1 MRIVIIANGTPP
13 AHRDIDRWLRN
24 NDTLL
29 CADGGAKAAL
39 ALNLSPRHVIGDFD
53 SLTPDEL
60 SALEA
65 RGAMLHRHPAHK
77 DETDLELALLM
88 ALRIFTTEHTES
100 TEKSKKSSVS
110 SVISVVEREIIVLGA
125 LGGRIDHELAN
136 MLLLA
141 MPALKGARVVL
152 AHGAEQLFAI
162 DARDGETTARLQGHA
177 GDIVSLLPFNGDAH
191 GITTAGLEYP
201 LRDESLFVGPARGV
215 SNVLLANEGNVTL
228 RAGMLLCVMTE
239 KESGD

>member
-1 MRIVIIANGTPP
+1 MRIVIIANGIPP
-13 AHRDIDRWLRN
+13 AQRDIERWLRN
-24 NDTLL
+24 NDLL
-29 CADGGAKAAL
+29 MCADGGAKAAL
-39 ALNLSPRHVIGDFD
+39 EHGLSPQHVIGDFD
-53 SLTPDEL
+53 SLTAVEL
-60 SALEA
+60 SELQR
-65 RGAMLHRHPAHK
+65 RGAMLHRHPTHK

-88 ALRIFTTEHTES
+88 ALRISNTGHTES
-100 TEKSKKSSVS
+100 TEIDKNNSAPSVF
-110 SVISVVEREIIVLGA
+110 SVVDKEIIVLGA

-152 AHGAEQLFAI
+152 AHGAQQLFAI
-162 DARDGETTARLQGHA
+162 DARDGETNAHLRGRA
-177 GDIVSLLPFNGDAH
+177 GDTVSLLPFNGDAH

-215 SNVLLANEGNVTL
+215 SNVLLADEASVTL

-239 KESGD
+239 IGD